1 MSISVRKALFILILP
16 LPFLS
21 LMHFFPESVS
31 YMIHQKFNL
40 NAETNIPTWY
50 SSALL
55 LLISLLSLVIYLWD
69 NKKTFPPKFWLIIS
83 AVYAYLSMDEAA
95 SIHEAIAPYIKWY
108 YVYAPFAAAFF
119 IYVFL
124 HLYRS
129 EDKKLRNMIL
139 GGMVLYGFGALV
151 SEVVWYFTRPWPPAV
166 MQIKYLVEEN
176 CEMLGAIIVAAGCLH
191 MLNRVWSSNSENEK
205 QSALVKS

>member
-31 YMIHQKFNL
+31 YTIHQKFNL

-55 LLISLLSLVIYLWD
+55 LLISLLSLGIYLWD
-69 NKKTFPPKFWLIIS
+69 NKKALPHKFWLIIS

-95 SIHEAIAPYIKWY
+95 SIHESIAPYIKWY
-108 YVYAPFAAAFF
+108 YVY
-119 IYVFL
+119 V
-124 HLYRS
+124 
-129 EDKKLRNMIL
+129 
-139 GGMVLYGFGALV
+139 
-151 SEVVWYFTRPWPPAV
+151 PPAGRFSNLCV
-166 MQIKYLVEEN
+166 
-176 CEMLGAIIVAAGCLH
+176 LH
-191 MLNRVWSSNSENEK
+191 
-205 QSALVKS
+205 